1 MNCFVTLFWPTK
13 HIVWN
18 TFDRRRN
25 IEFRKHLST
34 LVAYAKRHKIKRII
48 LFIDH
53 ASYHDTDEVKEF
65 FNQHPLFKVKRF
77 GKKDPNSNAV
87 ELLVNKRL
95 SNAVNVN
102 RPNENIAQLKQRTK
116 NFSDII
122 TNIMQLSLNHH
133 SCYHNISV
141 VPTGHWTTPP
151 RIYIPLQ
158 QILIHEPHFII
169 QRKPAERTS
178 ADIWR

>member
-87 ELLVNKRL
+87 KLLVNKRL

-122 TNIMQLSLNHH
+122 TNIMQLSL
-133 SCYHNISV
+133 
-141 VPTGHWTTPP
+141 TKLQLL
-151 RIYIPLQ
+151 IPLF
-158 QILIHEPHFII
+158 PK
-169 QRKPAERTS
+169 KPFYT
-178 ADIWR
+178 

>member
-13 HIVWN
+13 RIIWN
-18 TFDRRRN
+18 TFSRRRN
-25 IEFRKHLST
+25 IEFRRHLSN

-65 FNQHPLFKVKRF
+65 FENHLLFKVKWF

-95 SNAVNVN
+95 NNAVNVN

-116 NFSDII
+116 KFLRYYNS
-122 TNIMQLSLNHH
+122 H
-133 SCYHNISV
+133 Y
-141 VPTGHWTTPP
+141 TT
-151 RIYIPLQ
+151 
-158 QILIHEPHFII
+158 
-169 QRKPAERTS
+169 
-178 ADIWR
+178 